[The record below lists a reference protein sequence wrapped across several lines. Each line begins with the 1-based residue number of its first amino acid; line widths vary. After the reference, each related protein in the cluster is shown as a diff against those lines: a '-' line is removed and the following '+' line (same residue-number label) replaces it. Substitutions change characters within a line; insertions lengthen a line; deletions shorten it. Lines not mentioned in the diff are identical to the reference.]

1 MDRLY
6 TPWRYA
12 FINAEKPGVC
22 VFCAKLTMPD
32 REAFVVHRGQN
43 AFVCLN
49 TFPYNNGHVMVIPN
63 LHVASLA
70 ELPPPVAHEVMDL
83 TQRCERVLRHV
94 YRPDGLNMG
103 VNLGKA
109 AGAGVADHVHIHVLP
124 RWTGDG
130 NFMTVVA
137 ETRVLPEELA
147 TTWERLRAG
156 FAESSA

>member
-70 ELPPPVAHEVMDL
+70 ELPPPAAHEVMDL
-83 TQRCERVLRHV
+83 TQRCESVLRHV

-109 AGAGVADHVHIHVLP
+109 AGAGVADHVHVHVLP

-130 NFMTVVA
+130 NFMTVVG
-137 ETRVLPEELA
+137 ETRVLPEELT
-147 TTWERLRAG
+147 TTWERLRTG
-156 FAESSA
+156 FAEISA